1 MNLAKVLRAGFRM
14 VPGSVRGPVVFVD
27 ADGHRATGEAIGVPA
42 RGSASD
48 GFAERQMVRERSR
61 VLSVTPTG
69 LAFPPQAGMLVE
81 WEGLEWRV
89 LSGPPLNP
97 SGRAV
102 AHYRVV
108 ISR

>member
-1 MNLAKVLRAGFRM
+1 MKLAQVVRAGFRM
-14 VPGSVRGPVVFVD
+14 VPGSVRGPVTFTN
-27 ADGHRATGEAIGVPA
+27 ADGLTTTGEAVGVPG
-42 RGSASD
+42 RGSSGD
-48 GFAERQMVRERSR
+48 GFADRQMIRERTR

-69 LAFPPQAGMLVE
+69 LDFAPAAGMLAL

-89 LSGPPLNP
+89 TSGPPLNP

-108 ISR
+108 LQR